1 MVFHNLWKEK
11 MVIGEQRAKKVRKY
25 KDFFKRCVENHVEN
39 VDKNLIF
46 FHKNLW
52 KRKTKKKSPFL
63 GIFGKTLVGNFD
75 ISKDI
80 IFGKES

>member
-39 VDKNLIF
+39 VDKKPDIF
-46 FHKNLW
+46 PQKSVEKKNEEEISCFGDCW
-52 KRKTKKKSPFL
+52 KNIGWKF
-63 GIFGKTLVGNFD
+63 
-75 ISKDI
+75 
-80 IFGKES
+80 